1 MVSVA
6 LESRQGPLTKELRNL
21 GDEHTLN
28 SDLLFALQIV
38 RDRSFLCTLDVI

>member
-6 LESRQGPLTKELRNL
+6 LESRQGPLTKDLRNL

-38 RDRSFLCTLDVI
+38 ARPKLSL